1 MILIAF
7 IACTVAALLLIAV
20 SHTANRM
27 NLVCIAQAVLFTF
40 ITLILLLF
48 HAVPVSSFL
57 IGNQFFFIDHLGIF
71 EILITGVVF
80 SLAAIYARGY
90 VAGLLE
96 SGELEKGS
104 LKLFYA
110 AWVLLLLLV
119 VLAFCSD
126 NLALFWIFAE
136 LTTIT
141 SAVLIATLS
150 ARENIDAAIKYIF
163 VASVAMLFSF
173 VGLIF
178 LFETSRT
185 VLGSGSGTLN
195 WTELMQHAAAFP
207 QGMMVAASALVFIG
221 FAAKSGIFPFHTW
234 LPEAHAKAPSAVS
247 AILSGVLLNVGIYG
261 ILRMVA
267 IVHQNTAIATIT
279 PLIGLFGVL
288 TIAIAAISMLPQ
300 KNLKK
305 LIAFSSVENMG
316 ILLIGIAVA
325 TPLAIFWVLFHV
337 MAHSLTKAS
346 LFFSAGIL
354 HRQYRSHLSSDA
366 TDEIR
371 DVFRLQP
378 LAAWGIIIGGLAIIG
393 MPPFPLFY
401 SKLFIL
407 LGLGSVSPPVLAVV
421 LVLLFIA
428 AVALGYFV
436 ITTFTQVSQ
445 PGPSLDIDRY
455 LTPLSMKVP
464 IVILLCLIL
473 ILGLVFTAGET
484 TFFSQI
490 VGELKF

>member
-7 IACTVAALLLIAV
+7 IACTAAALLLIAF
-20 SHTANRM
+20 SHTPGRM
-27 NLVCIAQAVLFTF
+27 NLVCTAQGILFTI
-40 ITLILLLF
+40 ITVFILLSGD
-48 HAVPVSSFL
+48 VPVSSFL
-57 IGNQFFFIDHLGIF
+57 AGNQFFFIDHLGIF
-71 EILITGVVF
+71 EILITVVIF
-80 SLAAIYARGY
+80 SLAAVYARGY

-110 AWVLLLLLV
+110 AWALLLLII

-163 VASVAMLFSF
+163 VASIAMLFSF

-178 LFETSRT
+178 LFQTSRT
-185 VLGSGSGTLN
+185 ALGDGTLN
-195 WTELMQHAAAFP
+195 WTVLMEHAAAFP
-207 QGMMVAASALVFIG
+207 PGMMVAASALVFIG

-267 IVHQNTAIATIT
+267 IAHQNVAITTIT

-316 ILLIGIAVA
+316 LLLIGIAVC

-337 MAHSLTKAS
+337 MAHALTKAS

-366 TDEIR
+366 VDEIR

-378 LAAWGIIIGGLAIIG
+378 LAAWGIILGGLAIIG
-393 MPPFPLFY
+393 MPPFPIFF

-407 LGLGSVSPPVLAVV
+407 LGLGSVSPLVLAVV

-436 ITTFTQVSQ
+436 IVAFTQVSP
-445 PGPSLDIDRY
+445 PGVSPDIDRY
-455 LTPLSMKVP
+455 PTPLSMKVP
-464 IVILLCLIL
+464 IVILLGLIV
-473 ILGLVFTAGET
+473 ILGLVFTSGEI

-490 VGELKF
+490 VKELRF